1 MHVCM
6 QLRQPTLWINNPLVL
21 AVRYIAVTNVNKILF
36 IGFGDNV
43 IEVDRSLKFS
53 SHYWV
58 HQVPG

>member
-6 QLRQPTLWINNPLVL
+6 QLRQPILWVINPLVL
-21 AVRYIAVTNVNKILF
+21 AVRYIAVTNVNKIFF
-36 IGFGDNV
+36 IGLGE